1 MLENKFSEV
10 ESLLSFTVAGIS
22 FRLLL
27 LSFFII
33 IVTFAVRRY
42 LVKYAFTVIE
52 KATKNTHIKWDDELI
67 KNGYRPLKWLVT
79 IAGIWLALSVLNL
92 PTKPVN
98 LQLLATQFGKTA
110 VVIILA
116 WFFYKSVDT
125 ITKILKAEADDPKHW
140 MDTSFIPLIVIS
152 IKVFIGILVTVLVA
166 QNLGYSVSALVAS
179 LGIGGIAVALAAKDT
194 LANLFGSIMLMID
207 RPFKLGQWI
216 RSSDGTLEG
225 IVEEIGFRSTTI
237 RTFGKTTQVIPNNI
251 LANMVVENMDRR
263 GDEQINLRRVKMN
276 LGLEY
281 STTAKEME
289 NAVNSIRGILENHDT
304 VDKKLILVYFTE
316 FGDFSLNLFI
326 YYFVATTNWAKWLET
341 RQDVNLKIMHKVD
354 ELGLKIAFPTQT
366 IHIERQNPLKD

>member
-1 MLENKFSEV
+1 MLESWYGRV
-10 ESLLSFTVAGIS
+10 ESLLSFTVAGIP

-27 LSFFII
+27 LSFFIVI
-33 IVTFAVRRY
+33 ITFVIRRY
-42 LVKYAFTVIE
+42 LVRYAFAIIE
-52 KATKNTHIKWDDELI
+52 KATKNTSIDWDNELI
-67 KNGYRPLKWLVT
+67 KNGYLPLKWLVT
-79 IAGIWLALSVLNL
+79 TTGIWLALSVLNL
-92 PTKPVN
+92 PTKPIN
-98 LQLLATQFGKTA
+98 LELLTTHFGKTA
-110 VVIILA
+110 IIIIIA

-125 ITKILKAEADDPKHW
+125 VTKILKAKADDPKHW

-152 IKVFIGILVTVLVA
+152 IKVFMGIIVTVLIA

-216 RSSDGTLEG
+216 RSSDGILEG

-237 RTFGKTTQVIPNNI
+237 RTFGKTTQVIPNNL

-289 NAVNSIRGILENHDT
+289 NAVNSIRGILENHDM

-326 YYFVATTNWAKWLET
+326 YYFAATTDWEKWLET
-341 RQDVNLKIMHKVD
+341 KQDVNLKIMHKVD

-366 IHIERQNPLKD
+366 IHIKEQNPLKD